1 MRHHEGVEKEMRVT
15 CISAANVIDKK
26 HDSAS
31 TKVCQMIAEMVRAR
45 HGDQIETD
53 LVPLINY
60 DLRSCNMCGACF
72 GKGHCAHDQGFNEIF
87 DRMAASDA
95 IFFVVPHYAPIPS
108 KLIIL
113 FEKLNEIIYLH
124 QLNDKSYVFPLLRRT
139 AGVVGHGGAPEE
151 YLNYYKDG
159 LVKTVADAVRSCG
172 MKVIGVDEEWPH
184 GIAFGITKL
193 YRPEDSIFPVIE
205 HDWETIRQ
213 RVEPLVEKVMAR
225 IV

>member
-1 MRHHEGVEKEMRVT
+1 MRVT
-15 CISAANVIDKK
+15 CISAANVVGKK
-26 HDSAS
+26 HDSTS
-31 TKVCQMIAEMVRAR
+31 TKVCQMIADMVRAR
-45 HGDQIETD
+45 HGYQVETD
-53 LVPLINY
+53 VVPLINH
-60 DLRSCNMCGACF
+60 DLRSCNMCGECF
-72 GKGHCAHDQGFNEIF
+72 GEGHCAHDQGFNEIF

-124 QLNDKSYVFPLLRRT
+124 QLNDKHYLFPLRGKS
-139 AGVVGHGGAPEE
+139 AGVVGHGGAPEQ
-151 YLNYYKDG
+151 YLDYYQAG

-172 MKVIGVDEEWPH
+172 MKIVGVDEKWPN

-193 YRPEDSIFPVIE
+193 YRPDDSIFPVIE
-205 HDWETIRQ
+205 HDWETISH
-213 RVEPLVEKVMAR
+213 RVEPLVEKVMAT